1 MSGTEDPNGF
11 GSLDFEETAPKFDA
25 KSLDVNSQEYL
36 SDGVQILQEK
46 KKDFYDFLTAYH
58 YKNPRTGKTEKIP
71 VPIRWHPKGVF
82 NRIVQHNKLGQYTG
96 IVEIG
101 MSGSGKTTLTR
112 MFLHRLH
119 EMGENYIVK
128 WFTGA
133 DMLNIDKII
142 DGCIVGMPHVLIF
155 DDASYTMEDAKKDD
169 VARLANALTTI
180 RHHIKSRVI
189 TIMNIHY
196 SKATKKF
203 FRNQHFTFLTS
214 ISTEEL
220 GNFADLFKG
229 KMNVVMK
236 FAKVYNSLMLKGYF
250 DIPIS
255 SYSYKKLRMK
265 TNEPF
270 RVGLVAEISDLH
282 FFLYARESCNICD
295 PKTDS
300 NTLTDYNEILDR
312 MCKRWSAREV
322 RSALQYFTMI
332 YEGAN
337 INGEQILDPRP
348 KEIFRYLAEMQR
360 QVKLPLMEM
369 LETARDMRQRGPPK
383 SKGSAKK
390 FREMSVMDLTKK
402 FEKEMAEG
410 VQKDIETESDDNV
423 ELVPPGSMKKP
434 QSDGV
439 STTGY
444 DSLFVGSKNKRSEGN
459 TDKK

>member
-1 MSGTEDPNGF
+1 MSFEDSTGF
-11 GSLDFEETAPKFDA
+11 GSTDFEETAEKFDS
-25 KSLDVNSQEYL
+25 KSLIKNSESYAN
-36 SDGVQILQEK
+36 SGVQILQEK
-46 KKDFYDFLTAYH
+46 KQEFYDFLTKYTFH
-58 YKNPRTGKTEKIP
+58 NPETGKDEKIP
-71 VPIRWHPKGVF
+71 VPVRWHPEGVF
-82 NRIVQHNKLGQYTG
+82 RRIVNHNKLGQYTG

-112 MFLHRLH
+112 MFLHRVH
-119 EMGENYIVK
+119 QMGENYKVR

-142 DGCIVGMPHVLIF
+142 DSCTVGMPHILIF

-255 SYSYKKLRMK
+255 SYSYQKLRMK
-265 TNEPF
+265 TNQPF

-295 PKTDS
+295 PATDK
-300 NTLTDYNEILDR
+300 NQLRDYKEILDK
-312 MCKRWSAREV
+312 MCKRWSAKEV

-332 YEGAN
+332 YEGADVKS
-337 INGEQILDPRP
+337 ESVLDPRP
-348 KEIFRYLAEMQR
+348 KEIFKYLAEMQR
-360 QVKLPLMEM
+360 VAKLPLMQM
-369 LETARDMRQRGPPK
+369 LETARAMRQRGPPK
-383 SKGSAKK
+383 SIGGAKK
-390 FREMSVMDLTKK
+390 FRNMSVMDVMQQVKDEADATP
-402 FEKEMAEG
+402 KE
-410 VQKDIETESDDNV
+410 QDIENDGDDSV
-423 ELVPPGSMKKP
+423 ELVPPNALKRQQANTG
-434 QSDGV
+434 
-439 STTGY
+439 GY
-444 DSLFVGSKNKRSEGN
+444 DSLFVGSKNKRSEGDA
-459 TDKK
+459 DKR